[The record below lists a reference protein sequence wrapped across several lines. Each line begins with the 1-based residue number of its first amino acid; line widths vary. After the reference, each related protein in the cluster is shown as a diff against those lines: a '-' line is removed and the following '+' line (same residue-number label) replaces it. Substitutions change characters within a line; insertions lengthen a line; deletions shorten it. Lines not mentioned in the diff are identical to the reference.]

1 MVASVREILASQF
14 GISVVWIIICLPI
27 ILTAVAYC
35 IYVER
40 KVAAWMQDRYGPNR
54 VGPLGLLQ
62 PLADG
67 LKFILKEEMIPA
79 QVDRPIFFLAPM
91 LAFVLSM
98 IGFIVLPFGGM
109 IHWSWMQEGRT
120 VAIQGASIDIGLLY
134 LIAVGSMG
142 VYGVVLGGWA
152 SNNKYAFYGAM
163 RSAAQMLSYEVPM
176 GLAIL
181 TAILTMG
188 VFRLEEMVGLQ
199 ITHAWNALLHPVA
212 FLLLLTTALA
222 ETNRAPF
229 DLAEAEQELIGGY
242 HTEYSSMKFA
252 LFFLAEYAHMITA
265 GGLIVALF
273 LGGFEPLP
281 FTRLLADVKGLG
293 WLHWIATS
301 SAPFAGLLRAGVF
314 AGKIALI
321 IFLFMWIR
329 WTVPRFRYD
338 QLMRL
343 AWKGLVPIGTALVV
357 VQGVL
362 LYAGHPVSWVSPIIE
377 IAILVLAALIGVASG
392 APVTGRQ
399 ASLVRH
405 GRMPTTAA
413 QRSMANPVLTER

>member
-1 MVASVREILASQF
+1 MGAIRDILSSQY
-14 GISVVWIIICLPI
+14 GIGVVWIIICLPI

-40 KVAAWMQDRYGPNR
+40 KVAAWMQDRFGPNR

-79 QVDRPIFFLAPM
+79 NVDRPIFFLAPM
-91 LAFVLSM
+91 LAFVLSL
-98 IGFIVLPFGGM
+98 IGFVVLPFGGM
-109 IHWSWMQEGRT
+109 IHWSWMEEGRT
-120 VAIQGASIDIGLLY
+120 VALQGASIDIGLLY

-181 TAILTMG
+181 TVILTMG
-188 VFRLEEMVGLQ
+188 VFRLEEMVGSQ
-199 ITHAWNALLHPVA
+199 INHAWNVLLHPIA

-281 FTRLLADVKGLG
+281 FTRLLADIKGLG

-301 SAPFAGLLRAGVF
+301 TAPFAGLLRAGIF
-314 AGKIALI
+314 AGKIAFI

-329 WTVPRFRYD
+329 WTLPRFRYD

-343 AWKGLVPIGTALVV
+343 AWKGLVPIGTAVVV
-357 VQGVL
+357 VQGMM
-362 LYAGHPVSWVSPIIE
+362 LYSGHPVSWVSPIIE
-377 IAILVLAALIGVASG
+377 IAILILAALIGVASG
-392 APVTGRQ
+392 APITGRQ

-405 GRMPTTAA
+405 EQIQTMAM
-413 QRSMANPVLTER
+413 QRGMAKPVLTER